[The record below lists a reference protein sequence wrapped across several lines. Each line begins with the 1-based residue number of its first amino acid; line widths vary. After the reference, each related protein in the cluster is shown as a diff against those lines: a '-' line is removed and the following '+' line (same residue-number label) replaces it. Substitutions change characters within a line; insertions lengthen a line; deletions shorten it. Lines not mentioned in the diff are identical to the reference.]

1 MYYTQTRL
9 KLFKRYNMS
18 EDNIVSLAAYKDKK
32 DIEDKDENLQ
42 VDNEKEVPVV
52 EPPKEILTTDR
63 VAAFVSLI
71 SFALIVVTL
80 GWAAGC

>member
-1 MYYTQTRL
+1 
-9 KLFKRYNMS
+9 MS

-52 EPPKEILTTDR
+52 EPPKEILTTDS

-71 SFALIVVTL
+71 SFTLIVATL

>member
-1 MYYTQTRL
+1 
-9 KLFKRYNMS
+9 MS

-52 EPPKEILTTDR
+52 EPPKEILSTDR

-71 SFALIVVTL
+71 SFTLIVATL

>member
-1 MYYTQTRL
+1 
-9 KLFKRYNMS
+9 MS

-71 SFALIVVTL
+71 SFTLIVATL

>member
-1 MYYTQTRL
+1 
-9 KLFKRYNMS
+9 MS

-32 DIEDKDENLQ
+32 DIEYKDENLQ

-71 SFALIVVTL
+71 SFTLIVATL

>member
-52 EPPKEILTTDR
+52 EPPKEILSTDR

-71 SFALIVVTL
+71 SFTLIVATL

>member
-1 MYYTQTRL
+1 
-9 KLFKRYNMS
+9 MS

-52 EPPKEILTTDR
+52 EPPKEILTTDS

-71 SFALIVVTL
+71 SFTLIVVTL